1 MNDERIEYEFDGA
14 LFMLEVRRNVKEA
27 TEATNVSLRD
37 IEAATGLS
45 ASSFSRIDNGAG
57 SLDMPNFLRVC
68 SALDMPPGQFF
79 KRVVWVR
86 KSES

>member
-1 MNDERIEYEFDGA
+1 MEKERIEYEFDGT
-14 LFMLEVRRNVKEA
+14 LFMSEVRRNVTAPDSGK
-27 TEATNVSLRD
+27 VSLRD

-45 ASSFSRIDNGAG
+45 ASSFSRLDNGAG